1 MLDWLLT
8 HTPLFY
14 LVQSFWRDEAFS
26 VLTAEKP
33 LASVIGSLNFEP
45 PFYYILLHIWIR
57 IFGESEIAARSLS
70 LVGFSLATCV
80 VILWAEKRFR
90 SHWLSWIFPV
100 LFFIN
105 PMLLYYGFE
114 VRAYGWFMFF
124 STLSLFAYGQKK
136 YWLTALANILGFYT
150 HSYAIFIPF
159 VQCLH
164 YLLSSTKKEKKY
176 FQSLILTG
184 ISIAPW
190 FIPIYE
196 EAKKMRPTWYYPV
209 DLQLVRSVLG
219 NMFTGYDGTPGGLW
233 SNTFILSIILLGVF
247 YLAFKIKEQRR
258 EISYFLFMIFL
269 PLFIVIGISF
279 IKPLFVNRY
288 LIYVSIAEMFLV
300 GYALFSIKNSLLQK
314 MLTLF
319 VFLFMIYINIYFP
332 QHKAKLDIRSTIIE
346 ANLLKGP
353 NDLIYVS
360 SPLIFFETVYYSKD
374 RSNVYLYNPDHGEFP
389 WYVGET
395 AFSQSQMAYDL
406 PEYPKRAI
414 FIGLDRSITISYKM
428 NTPQTLNTT
437 AQEK

>member
-90 SHWLSWIFPV
+90 SHWLSWVFPI

-136 YWLTALANILGFYT
+136 YWLVALANILGFYT

-159 VQCLH
+159 VQSVH
-164 YLLSSTKKEKKY
+164 YLLSSTKKEKQY

-184 ISIAPW
+184 VSIAPW

-209 DLQLVRSVLG
+209 DFQLVRSVLG

-269 PLFIVIGISF
+269 PLFIVVGISF

-300 GYALFSIKNSLLQK
+300 GYALFSIKNSLFQK
-314 MLTLF
+314 TLTLF
-319 VFLFMIYINIYFP
+319 VFLFMIYLNVYFP
-332 QHKAKLDIRSTIIE
+332 QYKAKLDIRSTVIE

-353 NDLIYVS
+353 NDLIYAS

-374 RSNVYLYNPDHGEFP
+374 RSSVYLYNPDRGEFP

-395 AFSQSQMAYDL
+395 AFSKSQMAYDL

-414 FIGLDRSITISYKM
+414 LIGLDRSITISYRM
-428 NTPQTLNTT
+428 NAPQALNTT
-437 AQEK
+437 AREK